1 MKGTIIG
8 RIKKDVLLAMKKEQ
22 IKNGIGAVL
31 TCFALLVSLN
41 ADLSGISEEAAAG
54 GFLTVLAVQI
64 KKLEYL
70 LPVFDYRNAVL
81 AFLVFV
87 FFFRTDE
94 EWQVYLPRWSYRIP
108 ALLSAFFMVFGYSF
122 RYTDSWNLIWMD
134 GFHLLVSAG
143 MMTGFFLLFSRIF
156 SLLIR
161 WVCHISGESEEPFGK
176 LTEWVGSTGLCT

>member
-87 FFFRTDE
+87 FFF
-94 EWQVYLPRWSYRIP
+94 
-108 ALLSAFFMVFGYSF
+108 FSF
-122 RYTDSWNLIWMD
+122 
-134 GFHLLVSAG
+134 
-143 MMTGFFLLFSRIF
+143 
-156 SLLIR
+156 
-161 WVCHISGESEEPFGK
+161 
-176 LTEWVGSTGLCT
+176 